1 METVCWLP
9 TWQVDKGKYFLKT
22 STCKATSPLQ
32 SVNTYLCGPTMS
44 MPLLLRSKYFI
55 SFTDNFNKKNS
66 YTSSKLFEI
75 LDVFEIYNK

>member
-1 METVCWLP
+1 
-9 TWQVDKGKYFLKT
+9 
-22 STCKATSPLQ
+22 
-32 SVNTYLCGPTMS
+32 MS